1 LAGRWLVLKSTRGLT
16 LTLKIFQ
23 RVSYE
28 MGLIV
33 LCLPVG
39 YVCMVILV
47 PLAATIFSKEYIISQ
62 QWAVPFVF
70 LIISVLLYLTL
81 WIVRLGRR
89 ES

>member
-1 LAGRWLVLKSTRGLT
+1 MD
-16 LTLKIFQ
+16 
-23 RVSYE
+23 RVFYE

-39 YVCMVILV
+39 YICMVILV

-62 QWAVPFVF
+62 QWAAPFVF
-70 LIISVLLYLTL
+70 LIISVLLYLTI